1 MRITPMVPWIALA
14 GVIAYVSWFDR
25 WPSHNPVADTPS
37 PELPAQFPPS
47 DAVIAQAGSGPVSY
61 APAVAR
67 AAPAVVNIFT
77 TQRVQVQR
85 NPLLEHPFFR
95 FYGEQIPNERSAS
108 SLGSGVIVAADGY
121 ILTNNHVV
129 QSAESIVVALHD
141 GREVEA
147 KVIGTDP
154 DTDLALLKVELK
166 DLPALP
172 FNTTSM
178 AVGDVALAIGNPFGV
193 GQTVTQGII
202 SAQGRSG
209 LGINTYEDFIQTDAA
224 INPGNS
230 GGALID
236 VHGNLIGINT
246 AIFSRSGGNMGIG
259 FAIPAELAQT
269 VMDSLIRHG
278 RVLRGWLGVEIASGG
293 RTANGRESSEVFIAG
308 VMPGGPADKAGL
320 KRGDQIIE
328 VAGQSVV
335 NANQVIRQIGA
346 LAPKARA
353 EIIVRREGKMR
364 KIDVTMG
371 ERPAPRT

>member
-1 MRITPMVPWIALA
+1 MRIAPMVPWFALA
-14 GVIAYVSWFDR
+14 GVIAYISWHDS
-25 WPSHNPVADTPS
+25 WPHQAPPVTTPM
-37 PELPAQFPPS
+37 PELPAQFTQN
-47 DAVIAQAGSGPVSY
+47 DVINQAGSGPVSY
-61 APAVAR
+61 APAVAK

-85 NPLLEHPFFR
+85 NPLFEHPFFR
-95 FYGEQIPNERSAS
+95 FYGEQMPSERSAS

-141 GREVEA
+141 GREVDA

-154 DTDLALLKVELK
+154 DTDLALLKVDLK

-172 FNTTSM
+172 FNTSRI

-236 VHGNLIGINT
+236 VNGNLIGINT

-259 FAIPAELAQT
+259 FAIPAELAKN
-269 VMDSLIRHG
+269 VMNSLISHG
-278 RVLRGWLGVEIASGG
+278 RVLRGWLGVEIANS
-293 RTANGRESSEVFIAG
+293 RHAQNGRESGEVFIAG
-308 VMPGGPADKAGL
+308 ILPNGPADKAGL
-320 KRGDQIIE
+320 KQGDQLLE
-328 VAGQSVV
+328 VAGQAVSS
-335 NANQVIRQIGA
+335 ANQVIRQIGA
-346 LAPKARA
+346 LAPKARV
-353 EIIVRREGKMR
+353 EIIVRRDDKVR

>member
-25 WPSHNPVADTPS
+25 WPTHNPVTATPT
-37 PELPAQFPPS
+37 PELPAQFAAN
-47 DAVIAQAGSGPVSY
+47 DVVAQAGSGPISY
-61 APAVAR
+61 APAVAK

-85 NPLLEHPFFR
+85 NPMLEHPFFR
-95 FYGEQIPNERSAS
+95 FYGEQLPNERSAS
-108 SLGSGVIVAADGY
+108 SLGSGVIVASDGY

-129 QSAESIVVALHD
+129 QGAESIVVALHD
-141 GREVEA
+141 GREVDA

-154 DTDLALLKVELK
+154 DTDLALLKIDLQ

-172 FNTTSM
+172 FNTTNM

-236 VHGNLIGINT
+236 VNGNLIGINT

-259 FAIPAELAQT
+259 FAIPAELAKT
-269 VMDSLIRHG
+269 VMSSLISHG
-278 RVLRGWLGVEIASGG
+278 RVLRGWLGIEIASSG
-293 RTANGRESSEVFIAG
+293 RTANGRESSDVFIAG
-308 VMPGGPADKAGL
+308 VMQGGPADKAGL
-320 KRGDQIIE
+320 RRGDQIIE

-335 NANQVIRQIGA
+335 SANQVIRQIGA
-346 LAPKARA
+346 LAPKART
-353 EIIVRREGKMR
+353 EIIVRRDGKVR

-371 ERPAPRT
+371 ERPAPRA

>member
-25 WPSHNPVADTPS
+25 WPTHSPVTATPT
-37 PELPAQFPPS
+37 PELPAQFAAN
-47 DAVIAQAGSGPVSY
+47 DVVAQAGSGPISY
-61 APAVAR
+61 APAVAK

-85 NPLLEHPFFR
+85 NPMLEHPFFR
-95 FYGEQIPNERSAS
+95 FYGEQLPNERSAS
-108 SLGSGVIVAADGY
+108 SLGSGVIVASDGY

-129 QSAESIVVALHD
+129 QGAESIVVALHD
-141 GREVEA
+141 GREVDA

-154 DTDLALLKVELK
+154 DTDLALLKIDLQ

-172 FNTTSM
+172 FNTTNM

-236 VHGNLIGINT
+236 VNGNLIGINT

-259 FAIPAELAQT
+259 FAIPAELAKT
-269 VMDSLIRHG
+269 VMSSLISHG
-278 RVLRGWLGVEIASGG
+278 RVLRGWLGIEIASSG
-293 RTANGRESSEVFIAG
+293 RTANGRESSDVFIAG
-308 VMPGGPADKAGL
+308 VMQGGPADKAGL
-320 KRGDQIIE
+320 RRGDQIIE

-335 NANQVIRQIGA
+335 SANQVIRQIGA
-346 LAPKARA
+346 LAPKART
-353 EIIVRREGKMR
+353 EIIVRRDGKVR

-371 ERPAPRT
+371 ERPAPRA

>member
-25 WPSHNPVADTPS
+25 WPSHHPVADTPS
-37 PELPAQFPPS
+37 PELPAQFAPS
-47 DAVIAQAGSGPVSY
+47 DVVAQAGSGPISY
-61 APAVAR
+61 APAVAK

-85 NPLLEHPFFR
+85 NPMLEHPFFR
-95 FYGEQIPNERSAS
+95 FYGEQMPNERSAS

-129 QSAESIVVALHD
+129 QSAESIVIALHD
-141 GREVEA
+141 GREVDA

-172 FNTTSM
+172 FNTTNM

-236 VHGNLIGINT
+236 VNGNLIGINT

-259 FAIPAELAQT
+259 FAIPAELAKT

-293 RTANGRESSEVFIAG
+293 RAANGRESSEVFIAG

-335 NANQVIRQIGA
+335 SANQVIRQIGA
-346 LAPKARA
+346 FAPKARA
-353 EIIVRREGKMR
+353 EVIVRREGKVR

>member
-25 WPSHNPVADTPS
+25 WPSHHPAPTTPT
-37 PELPAQFPPS
+37 PELPAKFAAS
-47 DAVIAQAGSGPVSY
+47 DVATQAGSGPISY
-61 APAVAR
+61 APAVAK
-67 AAPAVVNIFT
+67 AVPAVVNIFT

-85 NPLLEHPFFR
+85 NPMLEHPFFR
-95 FYGEQIPNERSAS
+95 FYGEQMPNERSAS
-108 SLGSGVIVAADGY
+108 SLGSGVIVASDGY

-129 QSAESIVVALHD
+129 QGAESIVVALHD
-141 GREVEA
+141 GREVAA

-154 DTDLALLKVELK
+154 DTDLALLKVDLQ

-178 AVGDVALAIGNPFGV
+178 AVGDIALAIGNPFGV

-236 VHGNLIGINT
+236 VNGNLIGINT

-259 FAIPAELAQT
+259 FAIPAELAKT
-269 VMDSLIRHG
+269 VMDSLISHG
-278 RVLRGWLGVEIASGG
+278 RVMRGWLGVEIASGG
-293 RTANGRESSEVFIAG
+293 RAANGRESGDVFIAG
-308 VMPGGPADKAGL
+308 VMQGGPADKAGL
-320 KRGDQIIE
+320 RRGDQIIE

-335 NANQVIRQIGA
+335 SANQVIRQIGA
-346 LAPKARA
+346 LAPKART
-353 EIIVRREGKMR
+353 EIIVRRDGKVR

-371 ERPAPRT
+371 ERPAPRA

>member
-25 WPSHNPVADTPS
+25 WPTHSPVTTTPT
-37 PELPAQFPPS
+37 PELPAQFAPS
-47 DAVIAQAGSGPVSY
+47 EVVAPVGSGPISY
-61 APAVAR
+61 APAVAK

-77 TQRVQVQR
+77 TQRIQVQR
-85 NPLLEHPFFR
+85 NPMFEHPFFR

-108 SLGSGVIVAADGY
+108 SLGSGVIVASDGY

-129 QSAESIVVALHD
+129 QGAESIVIALHD
-141 GREVEA
+141 GREVGA

-154 DTDLALLKVELK
+154 DTDLALLKVDLQ

-172 FNTTSM
+172 FNTTNM

-236 VHGNLIGINT
+236 VNGNLIGINT

-259 FAIPAELAQT
+259 FAIPAELAKT
-269 VMDSLIRHG
+269 VMDSLISHG
-278 RVLRGWLGVEIASGG
+278 RVLRGWLGVEIASSG
-293 RTANGRESSEVFIAG
+293 RTANGRESNDVFIASI
-308 VMPGGPADKAGL
+308 MPDGPADKAGL
-320 KRGDQIIE
+320 RRGDQIIE

-335 NANQVIRQIGA
+335 SANQVIRQIGA
-346 LAPKARA
+346 LAPKART
-353 EIIVRREGKMR
+353 EIIVRRDGKVR

-371 ERPAPRT
+371 ERPAPRA

>member
-25 WPSHNPVADTPS
+25 WPSHHPVADTPS
-37 PELPAQFPPS
+37 PELPAQFAPS
-47 DAVIAQAGSGPVSY
+47 DVVAQAGSGPISY
-61 APAVAR
+61 APAVAK

-85 NPLLEHPFFR
+85 NPMLEHPFFR
-95 FYGEQIPNERSAS
+95 FYGEQMPNERSAS

-129 QSAESIVVALHD
+129 QSAESIVIALHD
-141 GREVEA
+141 GREVDA

-154 DTDLALLKVELK
+154 DTDLALLKVDLQG
-166 DLPALP
+166 LPALP
-172 FNTTSM
+172 FNTTNM

-236 VHGNLIGINT
+236 VNGNLIGINT

-259 FAIPAELAQT
+259 FAIPAELAKT

-293 RTANGRESSEVFIAG
+293 RAANGRESSEVFIAG

-335 NANQVIRQIGA
+335 SANQVIRQIGA
-346 LAPKARA
+346 LAPKART
-353 EIIVRREGKMR
+353 EVIVRREGRVR

>member
-1 MRITPMVPWIALA
+1 MVPWIALA

-25 WPSHNPVADTPS
+25 WPTHSPVAATPT
-37 PELPAQFPPS
+37 PELPAQFAAN
-47 DAVIAQAGSGPVSY
+47 DVVTQAGSGPVSY
-61 APAVAR
+61 APAVAK

-77 TQRVQVQR
+77 TQRIQVQR
-85 NPLLEHPFFR
+85 NPMFEHPFFR
-95 FYGEQIPNERSAS
+95 FYGEQTPNERSAS
-108 SLGSGVIVAADGY
+108 SLGSGVIVASDGY

-129 QSAESIVVALHD
+129 QGAESIVVALHD
-141 GREVEA
+141 GREVDA

-154 DTDLALLKVELK
+154 DTDLALLKVDLK

-172 FNTTSM
+172 FNTTNM

-236 VHGNLIGINT
+236 VNGNLIGINT

-259 FAIPAELAQT
+259 FAIPAELAKT
-269 VMDSLIRHG
+269 VMDSLISHG
-278 RVLRGWLGVEIASGG
+278 RVLRGWLGVEIASNG
-293 RTANGRESSEVFIAG
+293 RSANGRESSDVFIAG
-308 VMPGGPADKAGL
+308 VMQGGPADKAGL
-320 KRGDQIIE
+320 RRGDQIIE

-335 NANQVIRQIGA
+335 SANQVIRQIGA
-346 LAPKARA
+346 LAPKART
-353 EIIVRREGKMR
+353 EIIVRRDGKVR

-371 ERPAPRT
+371 ERPAPRA

>member
-25 WPSHNPVADTPS
+25 WPTHRPVTATPT
-37 PELPAQFPPS
+37 PELPAQFAAN
-47 DAVIAQAGSGPVSY
+47 DVVAQAGSGPISY
-61 APAVAR
+61 APAVAK

-85 NPLLEHPFFR
+85 NPMLEHPFFR
-95 FYGEQIPNERSAS
+95 FYGEQMPNERSAS
-108 SLGSGVIVAADGY
+108 SLGSGVIVASDGY

-129 QSAESIVVALHD
+129 QGAESIVIALHD
-141 GREVEA
+141 GREVDA
-147 KVIGTDP
+147 TVIGTDP
-154 DTDLALLKVELK
+154 DTDLALLKVELQ

-172 FNTTSM
+172 FNTTNI

-193 GQTVTQGII
+193 GQTVTQGIV

-236 VHGNLIGINT
+236 VNGNLIGINT

-259 FAIPAELAQT
+259 FAIPAELAKT
-269 VMDSLIRHG
+269 VMDSLISHG
-278 RVLRGWLGVEIASGG
+278 RVLRGWLGIEIASSG
-293 RTANGRESSEVFIAG
+293 RTANGRESTDVFIAG
-308 VMPGGPADKAGL
+308 VMQGGPADKAGL

-335 NANQVIRQIGA
+335 SANQVIRQIGA
-346 LAPKARA
+346 LAPKART
-353 EIIVRREGKMR
+353 EIIVRRDDKVR

-371 ERPAPRT
+371 ERPAPRA

>member
-14 GVIAYVSWFDR
+14 GVIAYVSWFDG
-25 WPSHNPVADTPS
+25 WPTHNPVTATPT
-37 PELPAQFPPS
+37 PELPTQFTAN
-47 DAVIAQAGSGPVSY
+47 DVVEQAGSGPISY
-61 APAVAR
+61 APAVAK

-85 NPLLEHPFFR
+85 NPMLEHPFFR
-95 FYGEQIPNERSAS
+95 FYGEQMPNERSAS
-108 SLGSGVIVAADGY
+108 SLGSGVIVASDGY

-129 QSAESIVVALHD
+129 QGAESIVVALHD
-141 GREVEA
+141 GREVDA

-154 DTDLALLKVELK
+154 DTDLALLKIDLQ

-172 FNTTSM
+172 FNTTNM

-236 VHGNLIGINT
+236 VNGNLIGINT

-259 FAIPAELAQT
+259 FAIPAELAKT
-269 VMDSLIRHG
+269 VMSSLISHG
-278 RVLRGWLGVEIASGG
+278 RVLRGWLGIEIASSG
-293 RTANGRESSEVFIAG
+293 RTANGRESSDVFIAG
-308 VMPGGPADKAGL
+308 VMQGGPADKAGL
-320 KRGDQIIE
+320 RRGDQIIE

-335 NANQVIRQIGA
+335 SANQVIRQIGA
-346 LAPKARA
+346 LAPKART
-353 EIIVRREGKMR
+353 EIIVRRDGKVR

-371 ERPAPRT
+371 ERPAPRA

>member
-25 WPSHNPVADTPS
+25 WPTHSPVTATPT
-37 PELPAQFPPS
+37 PELPAQFAAN
-47 DAVIAQAGSGPVSY
+47 DVVAQAGSGPISY
-61 APAVAR
+61 APAVAK

-85 NPLLEHPFFR
+85 NPMLEHPFFR
-95 FYGEQIPNERSAS
+95 FYGEQMPNERSAS
-108 SLGSGVIVAADGY
+108 SLGSGVIVASDGY

-129 QSAESIVVALHD
+129 QGAESIVVALHD
-141 GREVEA
+141 GREVDA

-154 DTDLALLKVELK
+154 DTDLALLKIDLQ

-172 FNTTSM
+172 FNTTNM

-236 VHGNLIGINT
+236 VNGNLIGINT

-259 FAIPAELAQT
+259 FAIPAELAKT
-269 VMDSLIRHG
+269 VMSSLISHG
-278 RVLRGWLGVEIASGG
+278 RVLRGWLGIEIASSG
-293 RTANGRESSEVFIAG
+293 RTANGRESSDVFIAG
-308 VMPGGPADKAGL
+308 VMQGGPADKAGL
-320 KRGDQIIE
+320 RRGDQIIE

-335 NANQVIRQIGA
+335 SANQVIRQIGA
-346 LAPKARA
+346 LAPKART
-353 EIIVRREGKMR
+353 EIIVRRDGKVR

-371 ERPAPRT
+371 ERPAPRA

>member
-25 WPSHNPVADTPS
+25 WPTHSPVTVTPT
-37 PELPAQFPPS
+37 PELPAQFAAN
-47 DAVIAQAGSGPVSY
+47 DVVAQAGSGPISY
-61 APAVAR
+61 APAVAK

-85 NPLLEHPFFR
+85 NPMLEHPFFR
-95 FYGEQIPNERSAS
+95 FYGEQLPNERSAS
-108 SLGSGVIVAADGY
+108 SLGSGVIVASDGY

-129 QSAESIVVALHD
+129 QGAESIVVALHD
-141 GREVEA
+141 GREVDA

-154 DTDLALLKVELK
+154 DTDLALLKIDLQ

-172 FNTTSM
+172 FNTTNM

-236 VHGNLIGINT
+236 VNGNLIGINT

-259 FAIPAELAQT
+259 FAIPAELAKT
-269 VMDSLIRHG
+269 VMSSLISHG
-278 RVLRGWLGVEIASGG
+278 RVLRGWLGIEIASSG
-293 RTANGRESSEVFIAG
+293 RTANGRESSDVFIAG
-308 VMPGGPADKAGL
+308 VMQGGPADKAGL
-320 KRGDQIIE
+320 RRGDQIIE

-335 NANQVIRQIGA
+335 SANQVIRQIGA
-346 LAPKARA
+346 LAPKART
-353 EIIVRREGKMR
+353 EIIVRRDGKVR

-371 ERPAPRT
+371 ERPAPRA

>member
-25 WPSHNPVADTPS
+25 WPTHSPVTVTPT
-37 PELPAQFPPS
+37 PELPAQFAAN
-47 DAVIAQAGSGPVSY
+47 DVVAQADSGPISY
-61 APAVAR
+61 APAVAK

-85 NPLLEHPFFR
+85 NPMLEHPFFR
-95 FYGEQIPNERSAS
+95 FYGEQMPNERSAS
-108 SLGSGVIVAADGY
+108 SLGSGVIVASDGY

-129 QSAESIVVALHD
+129 QGAESIVVALHD
-141 GREVEA
+141 GREVDA

-154 DTDLALLKVELK
+154 DTDLALLKIDLQ

-172 FNTTSM
+172 FNTTNM

-236 VHGNLIGINT
+236 VNGNLIGINT

-259 FAIPAELAQT
+259 FAIPAELAKT
-269 VMDSLIRHG
+269 VMSSLISHG
-278 RVLRGWLGVEIASGG
+278 RVLRGWLGIEIASSG
-293 RTANGRESSEVFIAG
+293 RTANGRESSDVFIAG
-308 VMPGGPADKAGL
+308 VMQGGPADKAGL
-320 KRGDQIIE
+320 RRGDQIIE

-335 NANQVIRQIGA
+335 SANQVIRQIGA
-346 LAPKARA
+346 LAPKART
-353 EIIVRREGKMR
+353 EIIVRRDGKVR

-371 ERPAPRT
+371 ERPAPRA

>member
-25 WPSHNPVADTPS
+25 WPTHNPVTATPT
-37 PELPAQFPPS
+37 PELPAQFAAN
-47 DAVIAQAGSGPVSY
+47 DVVAQAGSGPISY
-61 APAVAR
+61 APAVAK

-85 NPLLEHPFFR
+85 NPMLEHPFFR

-108 SLGSGVIVAADGY
+108 SLGSGVIVASDGY

-129 QSAESIVVALHD
+129 QGAESIVVALHD
-141 GREVEA
+141 GREVDA

-154 DTDLALLKVELK
+154 DTDLALLKIDLQ

-172 FNTTSM
+172 FNTTNM

-236 VHGNLIGINT
+236 VNGNLIGINT

-259 FAIPAELAQT
+259 FAIPAELAKT
-269 VMDSLIRHG
+269 VMSSLISHG
-278 RVLRGWLGVEIASGG
+278 RVLRGWLGIEIASSA
-293 RTANGRESSEVFIAG
+293 RTANGRESSDVFIAG
-308 VMPGGPADKAGL
+308 VMQGGPADKAGL
-320 KRGDQIIE
+320 RRGDQIIE

-335 NANQVIRQIGA
+335 SANQVIRQIGA
-346 LAPKARA
+346 LAPKSRT
-353 EIIVRREGKMR
+353 EIIVRRDGKVR

-371 ERPAPRT
+371 ERPAPRA